1 MRISAY
7 KSVNVN
13 TIWILNKI
21 NTMNNI
27 DLLLN
32 RRSNAA
38 LTLPAPDHDAIDK
51 ILTAGMRVPD
61 HGNIKPW
68 HFTVIQDKGLEQLS
82 DIFLKAGK
90 IDGVDEEKYQKMIKM
105 PFRAPMIIIISTR
118 YCLHPKVPKQEQLIA
133 AGCCVH
139 AMQMAAFG
147 LGYGAIWRT
156 GELSYHDVVKT
167 ELNIKLEDDIVG
179 FLYIGT
185 ENKQLAM
192 KMTTPY
198 QDYSTFLN

>member
-1 MRISAY
+1 MC
-7 KSVNVN
+7 
-13 TIWILNKI
+13 LNKI

-32 RRSNAA
+32 RRSNSA
-38 LTLPAPDHDAIDK
+38 LIAPAPDHDTLAN

-68 HFTVIQDKGLEQLS
+68 HFTVVQDKGLMLLS
-82 DIFLKAGK
+82 EIFANVAQAN
-90 IDGVDEEKYQKMIKM
+90 GVDEEKRQKMLKM
-105 PFRAPMIIIISTR
+105 PFRAPMMIIISTR
-118 YCLHPKVPKQEQLIA
+118 YCQHPKVPKQEQLIA

-156 GELSYHDVVKT
+156 GELSYHDLVKT
-167 ELNIKLEDDIVG
+167 ELNIKIDDDIVG

-185 ENKQLAM
+185 ENKQLPA
-192 KMTTPY
+192 KATTPY
-198 QDYSTFLN
+198 QDYVTFL